1 MTPELIYLVWSA
13 VLTFVLMLIAV
24 SGATLQVGLP
34 TLAGNREGMPEMTN
48 WAGRAERAHSNM
60 LESLVL
66 FAILVLVAQAA
77 GVRNAM
83 TSARRATFLLGSRG
97 PRRAL
102 YRRHPVGAHGSVGRV
117 RGRAHLDRVATREV
131 ERSRSLRSRDDVV
144 RLEWWHPAACDL
156 AVVRQA
162 TDRARAGR

>member
-34 TLAGNREGMPEMTN
+34 TLAGNREGMPDMTS
-48 WAGRAERAHSNM
+48 WAGRAERAHGNM
-60 LESLVL
+60 LENLVL

-83 TSARRATFLLGSRG
+83 TVLG
-97 PRRAL
+97 AQL
-102 YRRHPVGAHGSVGRV
+102 FFWGRV
-117 RGRAHLDRVATREV
+117 GHAVLYIAGIPWARTAAW
-131 ERSRSLRSRDDVV
+131 VV
-144 RLEWWHPAACDL
+144 S
-156 AVVRQA
+156 VVGLILIAWQLVR
-162 TDRARAGR
+162 

>member
-34 TLAGNREGMPEMTN
+34 TLAGNREGMPDMTS

-77 GVRNAM
+77 GVRNGM
-83 TSARRATFLLGSRG
+83 TLLG
-97 PRRAL
+97 AQL
-102 YRRHPVGAHGSVGRV
+102 FFWGRV
-117 RGRAHLDRVATREV
+117 CHAVLYIAGIPWARTAAW
-131 ERSRSLRSRDDVV
+131 VV
-144 RLEWWHPAACDL
+144 S
-156 AVVRQA
+156 VVGLNLIAWQLVR
-162 TDRARAGR
+162 